1 MSGSRG
7 IGLPARAERGRA
19 AIGLPPGSVPAL
31 DVLRVP
37 AARSAVPPRGKVP
50 RKKVTFT
57 PGVVVAVILAIF
69 LPRKTLSMVAGKRGD
84 DLRDLV
90 DLEERGWRVI
100 TNLDP
105 QR

>member
-1 MSGSRG
+1 M
-7 IGLPARAERGRA
+7 AEEEVDGYSFD
-19 AIGLPPGSVPAL
+19 G
-31 DVLRVP
+31 
-37 AARSAVPPRGKVP
+37 
-50 RKKVTFT
+50 
-57 PGVVVAVILAIF
+57 F

-90 DLEERGWRVI
+90 DLEDRGWRVI